1 MKKIVC
7 IFLCFISLMIC
18 ISCDNKKTENEIKT
32 DIVSKEEFDALL
44 TLDIDNA
51 TIKKTVVEKKE
62 VLMQALELGDDVI
75 KRNPEQ
81 EKLYNEIINNK
92 DLAYQIIENIN
103 YTNDKYYSQI
113 EEKYIETKLDIK
125 DESFLYAQVN
135 DSTTDNQSIP
145 MYKKPYEKVTLNKET
160 FSFDTE
166 IIDEWKLENKKYNS
180 FKSYLN
186 NLLTW
191 DYNSLK
197 YNDEL
202 YCYEKEEATK
212 DYKLLSQ
219 IYFKDGKFAKIEMF
233 YYLPLST
240 FDFDSTASTNP
251 LSLDDKTGFGLYS
264 ITKYE
269 FSNYGSTTIVEPN
282 DLS

>member
-44 TLDIDNA
+44 ALDIDNA

-62 VLMQALELGDDVI
+62 VLMQARELGDDAI

-113 EEKYIETKLDIK
+113 VEKYIETKLDIK

-135 DSTTDNQSIP
+135 DSTADNQSIP
-145 MYKKPYEKVTLNKET
+145 MYKKPYEKVTLNQET

-233 YYLPLST
+233 YYLPIST

-269 FSNYGSTTIVEPN
+269 FSNYGSTTIVEPS